1 MSKALALQKAL
12 RARFVA
18 SPAVLALV
26 PAASIIDRHLRPAP
40 SPSVILGEETA
51 GPDAGNLGRD
61 REELFHT
68 LHVWQEEPGTVGVK
82 QIMAALG
89 DCLGLD
95 PRPDL
100 DGGYHLADW
109 QVASRRAFRDPDG
122 KTAHGVLTI
131 RALIGGA
138 A

>member
-1 MSKALALQKAL
+1 MSKSLALQKAL
-12 RARFVA
+12 RAAFTA

-26 PAASIIDRHLRPAP
+26 PAAHIVDRHLRPAP

-51 GPDAGNLGRD
+51 GPDAGNVARD

-68 LHVWQEEPGTVGVK
+68 LHIWQEEPGTVGVK
-82 QIMAALG
+82 AIMAALA
-89 DCLGLD
+89 DCLTLD
-95 PRPDL
+95 PRPIL
-100 DGGYHLADW
+100 GGGYHLADW
-109 QVASRRAFRDPDG
+109 QIASRRAFRDPDG

-131 RALIGGA
+131 RAVIGGA